1 MPAPTGTSLS
11 ALESEKKSRSKKW
24 TAAFV
29 LKPERSVQVRH
40 AATTAALIWFSTSIM
55 AAILVGACFVYT
67 SIRYPQDA
75 AVVHPYSPR
84 AQASAIHSLSA
95 SDAAKLFED
104 FDDLEAH
111 RMYVYEPW
119 VGFSERIFHSRFLN
133 IDDDQPLPVRR
144 TVESAGAGVDKT
156 IWLFG
161 GSTQFGWGVPDNET
175 IASQLSTI
183 LAADGLHY
191 TVVNYG
197 HTEFYSTQEA
207 TFFATLLRHGRKCD
221 VAVFLDGLNDSR
233 ISSSDVP
240 PMSVAT
246 SLGFLEEEDTAA
258 ALNSKYFIITP
269 LFPPVRVADGV
280 LRRLVPSRRH
290 ERREV
295 ATLSSETFDPIG
307 IYQFNM
313 RMIRSLA
320 EDHRIHVLF
329 YWQPTA
335 FDHMTGSHERSKS
348 LPCSEN
354 IPVLNDAVRKR
365 VRDESFHSI
374 ADMFEQASY
383 DDIYVDLAHYGDKGN
398 GLIAQAIAKQIK
410 ATADAD
416 FSIGQRESKSRRYR
430 GMMQH

>member
-1 MPAPTGTSLS
+1 MPAPTGSSLS
-11 ALESEKKSRSKKW
+11 ALESEKKSRRKRW
-24 TAAFV
+24 TAEFV

-55 AAILVGACFVYT
+55 AAILVGACFIYT
-67 SIRYPQDA
+67 SIRYPQGA

-84 AQASAIHSLSA
+84 AQSSAIHGLSPP
-95 SDAAKLFED
+95 DAARLFED

-111 RMYVYEPW
+111 RMYVYQPW
-119 VGFSERIFHSRFLN
+119 VGFSERTFHSRFLN
-133 IDDDQPLPVRR
+133 IDDDEPLPVRR
-144 TVESAGAGVDKT
+144 TVESTIAGADKT

-175 IASQLSTI
+175 IASQLSNI

-191 TVVNYG
+191 RVVNYG
-197 HTEFYSTQEA
+197 HTEFYSTQE
-207 TFFATLLRHGRKCD
+207 TIFFATLLRHGGKCD

-280 LRRLVPSRRH
+280 LRRLLPSRRY

-295 ATLSSETFDPIG
+295 ATLSGETFDPVD
-307 IYQFNM
+307 IYRFNM
-313 RMIRSLA
+313 RMIRKLA
-320 EDHRIHVLF
+320 EEQGIHVLF

-335 FDHMTGSHERSKS
+335 FDYMTGAQERRKS
-348 LPCSEN
+348 LPGSEN
-354 IPVLNDAVRKR
+354 IPVLNAAVRKR
-365 VRDESFHSI
+365 MRDGDFHFI
-374 ADMFEQASY
+374 ADLFEQASY

-398 GLIAQAIAKQIK
+398 GLIAQAIARQL
-410 ATADAD
+410 
-416 FSIGQRESKSRRYR
+416 KSDGNR
-430 GMMQH
+430 